1 MFTGLVQRG
10 YLVAVITL
18 IMVVLGLVATL
29 NIPIQMIPDLEV
41 RTISIK
47 TGWPGATP
55 QDIEKEVLIEQ
66 EERLRTVPNLQRLV
80 SSASFGEAKI
90 ELEFP
95 FEIDL
100 NQTLIDVMNALSRVP
115 SYPQNV
121 NQPRVFATS
130 FSSNSFMFF
139 RVTPL
144 PGNPNNIDMTPMYD
158 FINDQVVVRM
168 ETVEGISSV
177 VSRGG
182 SERQIQIFVDPSKLA
197 EQGLTLPQVRTA
209 IRARNEDVSGG
220 EIESGKRSYLLRTIG
235 RFRDIEALKQLIIS
249 RQGDAVVRLAD
260 IANVEFGHYKVSGYS
275 YTNGE
280 PAIVLM
286 VRRQAGSN
294 VIDIKN
300 SLMPKVAEINREVLN
315 PAGLQMSL
323 IADDV
328 GYVEASIKNVWT
340 NLLIGAALASLVL
353 FLFLRSSRLT
363 LIAIIGIPVCAIAAF
378 LGLMAADR
386 TINVISL
393 AGVAFA
399 IGMTLDNSIVVLESI
414 EQSLR
419 KGLSRWKAS
428 IEGVRKVWPAV
439 LASSL
444 TTVLVFLP
452 ILFISEEAG
461 QLYSDIAIAISASI
475 IASMLVAIAV
485 VPAAMARAAKE
496 VDHSKSTEFGRW
508 HGLIVGRVN
517 WLLAAR
523 WRQWGMVFFIVAS
536 CTAIIGYL
544 TPPAEYLP
552 EGEEPKL
559 FASMSPPTGY
569 NLQAMEKIGMELKAF
584 YMPYLQ
590 HDPAQFERGETDTPA
605 MQFFNLGI
613 AADRIRIITSPKNPK
628 HIQALMDAVDKKFK
642 SYVGMRSFVSRGSII
657 SSNNGGTRS
666 ISLDISGPSQQT
678 IYQVAN
684 LVEARAKQVL
694 AKPRVRSNPRSLS
707 LSQPVLEV
715 HPYWDRLAEMGI
727 SNSEIG
733 FTVASMTDGAFVDEL
748 FLQDD
753 KIDIYLYGN
762 KSRSSELDDLEKM
775 PIYTPTQQVLPL
787 SALAEVVE
795 SVGAA
800 TIRRVDGA
808 RTVTL
813 NIIPP
818 QRVPLESGVEI
829 VSNDVIG
836 YLRDRGEI
844 PANVTIR
851 LSGAADQL
859 QATKD
864 SLSMNYLVALLL
876 IYLILVAILS
886 HWQYPLLIMTTIP
899 LGIASGIIGLWL
911 MNSVGSVLP
920 SLGLQAISQSFDMI
934 TMLGFL
940 VLMGTVVNNPILI
953 VHQAIHNMRDQAMAV
968 QEAVSNAVALRLRP
982 IAMTTLTTV
991 FGLAPLVLIPGEGT
1005 ELYRGLGVIV
1015 LFGLIGAA
1023 IVTLTFLPSLLMILL
1038 SRRAK
1043 KERRH

>member
-1 MFTGLVQRG
+1 MFAGLVNRG
-10 YLVAVITL
+10 YLVAVATL
-18 IMVVLGLVATL
+18 IVMVLGLVATF
-29 NIPIQMIPDLEV
+29 NIPVQMIPDLEV

-80 SSASFGEAKI
+80 SSASFGEARI

-100 NQTLIDVMNALSRVP
+100 NQTLIEVMNALSRVP

-121 NQPRVFATS
+121 NQPRVYATS

-144 PGNPNNIDMTPMYD
+144 PGNPNNLDMTPMRD
-158 FINDQVVVRM
+158 FIGDQVITRM
-168 ETVEGISSV
+168 ETVAGISSV
-177 VSRGG
+177 GTRGG
-182 SERQIQIFVDPSKLA
+182 AERQIKVVINPTKLA
-197 EQGLTLPQVRTA
+197 AQNLTFSQVRQA
-209 IRARNEDVSGG
+209 IRARNQDVSGG
-220 EIESGKRSYLLRTIG
+220 EIEAGKRSYLLRTVG
-235 RFRDIEALKQLIIS
+235 RFRDVEALNKLIVS
-249 RQGDAVVRLAD
+249 RQGDAVIRLAD
-260 IANVEFGHYKVSGYS
+260 IAEVEFGHFKVKGYT
-275 YTNGE
+275 YTNGD
-280 PAIVLM
+280 PAIMLM
-286 VRRQAGSN
+286 VRRLAGSN
-294 VIDIKN
+294 VIDIK
-300 SLMPKVAEINREVLN
+300 SALMPKVADINREVLN
-315 PAGLQMSL
+315 PAGMQMSL

-363 LIAIIGIPVCAIAAF
+363 MIAIIGIPICAIAAF

-419 KGLSRWKAS
+419 KGLNRWKAAV
-428 IEGVRKVWPAV
+428 EGVSKVWPAV

-452 ILFISEEAG
+452 IVFISEEAG

-475 IASMLVAIAV
+475 LASMLVAIAV
-485 VPAAMARAAKE
+485 IPTAMARAAKE
-496 VDHSKSTEFGRW
+496 LERPRSMAFGGW
-508 HGLIVGRVN
+508 HGFITRRVDWLIE
-517 WLLAAR
+517 AR
-523 WRQWGMVFFIVAS
+523 WRQWGMVFLVIAS
-536 CTAIIGYL
+536 CWAIISHL

-569 NLQAMEKIGMELKAF
+569 NLQTMEKIGMELRQ
-584 YMPYLQ
+584 YYLPYLE
-590 HDPAQFERGETDTPA
+590 HDPSQFERGETDTPA
-605 MQFFNLGI
+605 MAFFNLGI
-613 AADRIRIITSPKNPK
+613 QAGRIRIIASPKNPK
-628 HIQALMDAVDKKFK
+628 HIKPLMEAIDRKFK
-642 SYVGMRSFVSRGSII
+642 TYVGMRSFVSRGSII

-666 ISLDISGPSQQT
+666 ISLDISGPSQQA

-684 LVEARAKQVL
+684 RVESRTKDVFS
-694 AKPRVRSNPRSLS
+694 KPRIRSNPRSLS
-707 LSQPVLEV
+707 LSQPLLEV
-715 HPYWDRLAEMGI
+715 HPRWERLAEVGMT
-727 SNSEIG
+727 NSEMG
-733 FTVASMTDGAFVDEL
+733 FTVAALTDGAFVDE
-748 FLQDD
+748 FFMQDD
-753 KIDIYLYGN
+753 KIDIFLYGGDGP
-762 KSRSSELDDLEKM
+762 SSQLEHLGKM
-775 PIYTPTQQVLPL
+775 PVYTPTQQVVPL
-787 SALAEVVE
+787 SSLAEIVE
-795 SVGAA
+795 SVDTA

-818 QRVPLESGVEI
+818 EEVALESGVKQVE
-829 VSNDVIG
+829 SDVIG
-836 YLRDRGEI
+836 FLRDSGEI
-844 PANVTIR
+844 PANVSIR

-859 QATKD
+859 QATKE
-864 SLSMNYLVALLL
+864 SLSVNYLVALVL

-911 MNSVGSVLP
+911 MNSVGGLLP
-920 SLGLQAISQSFDMI
+920 SLGLQAVSQSFDMI

-953 VHQAIHNMRDQAMAV
+953 VHQAIVNMRDQAMVAK
-968 QEAVSNAVALRLRP
+968 EAVSQAVALRLRP

-1023 IVTLTFLPSLLMILL
+1023 IVTVTFLPALLMLLL
-1038 SRRAK
+1038 SW
-1043 KERRH
+1043 RHRV